1 MAKEL
6 SSQPS
11 PMVNFLIEKRYRIYR
26 HLVIWLYLILT
37 EFSQPMGPIELT
49 GNYAFYLRVANTL
62 SFALLVYLNMYVL
75 VPRLLFKEKYLQYL
89 LVLIFMIILFYVGIE
104 GTLQYKFEGYRSFKE
119 QENSSLFMAIIDHT
133 NLWIIVMLASTS
145 IKLFQRGRRDAVR
158 MSDLKKSSLEAE
170 LGELKNQLNPHFL
183 FNMLNNVNTL
193 VFTEP
198 KIASVIIMKL
208 SGFLRYLLYDNN
220 KNTVSL
226 QSEIKFLTNFLELE
240 NIRRDDFSFWIEN
253 HSPEETALLSIPP
266 NLFLIFVEN
275 AAKHSKT
282 ANAPSNVSLSFKSSK
297 DKLVFTCQNTKS
309 KVISPRPE
317 AGGLGLANIR
327 RRLDLLYEGR
337 HDLELY
343 ETEELYK
350 VTLTIPL

>member
-1 MAKEL
+1 MPKDL
-6 SSQPS
+6 SSLQS
-11 PMVNFLIEKRYRIYR
+11 PMVNFLIEKRYRVHR

-37 EFSQPMGPIELT
+37 EFSQPVGPIELL
-49 GNYAFYLRVANTL
+49 GNYAFYLRIANTL

-75 VPRLLFKEKYLQYL
+75 VPKLLFKEKYVQYL
-89 LVLIFMIILFYVGIE
+89 LVLVGMIVLFYLGIE
-104 GTLQYKFEGYRSFKE
+104 GALQYKFEAYSAFKA

-133 NLWIIVMLASTS
+133 NLWIAVMLASTC
-145 IKLFQRGRRDAVR
+145 IKLFQKGRRDAAR
-158 MSDLKKSSLEAE
+158 MDDLKKSSLEAE

-193 VFTEP
+193 VITEP

-208 SGFLRYLLYDNN
+208 SGFLRYLLYENN
-220 KNTVSL
+220 KSRVSL
-226 QSEIKFLTNFLELE
+226 QSEIKFLANFLELE
-240 NIRRDDFSFWIEN
+240 NIRRDDFSFSIIDHATQEM
-253 HSPEETALLSIPP
+253 PLLTIPP
-266 NLFLIFVEN
+266 NLFLVFVEN

-282 ANAPSNVSLSFKSSK
+282 THSPSNVSLLFEINNG
-297 DKLVFTCQNTKS
+297 KLVFTCQNTKS
-309 KVISPRPE
+309 KIISARPE

-337 HDLELY
+337 HDLSLY
-343 ETEELYK
+343 ETEESYT